1 MFGFRPLIAS
11 VAAACAM
18 SLAGCAAI
26 GSTDQTIVRY
36 KIPGSSFPI
45 ANAIELPPG
54 ATTVYLSGKVPP
66 VVDKSKPPNDP
77 AAYGGD
83 TEGQTVEVLK
93 SIDTQLKSMGLGL
106 SDVVKMQVYLVA
118 EPPKGGKM
126 DFAGFMKG
134 YSRFFGTA
142 EQPNLPVRSAF
153 QVAGLVN
160 PAWYVEIEVV
170 AARGLPSVVK

>member
-45 ANAIELPPG
+45 ANAIEL
-54 ATTVYLSGKVPP
+54 PP